1 MRDFLGSKPRRRA
14 VAAVALAL
22 LAGVSALAGALVARD
37 GGDGGGTV
45 PEAGNRS
52 QQQRRASFLARV
64 IPPPPELRGGS
75 AGKGVPRSVKELAG
89 RLPLE
94 RKVAQLFLFGFQGQD
109 LNGPIFRQFR
119 RLDLGGMVIGPD
131 NYTDPQQLAQLAGE
145 AAVISRQERHVPP
158 WVMAAQEGGEFNSF
172 PDLPPPTAASD
183 LPDVQTAVQE
193 AEQAG
198 GTLKPLGVNG
208 VLGPV
213 IDVGLAEDP
222 AVGPHAFS
230 DEADRVAAYARGVV
244 EAYRRT
250 KEFAAAKHF
259 PGLGS
264 ASQSTEEGPANIG
277 LSLAELRRRDLVPFR
292 AAVKAGVPGVVVGH
306 GLYAVDD
313 FVTPASLSRRVI
325 GGLLKREL
333 GFEGIAI
340 TDDLAD
346 PPISAL
352 ANVPDAAVTAL
363 KAGADMLYV
372 SGSTGDQQA
381 AYVAVLR
388 AARSREIPRERLNDA
403 VVRVLSVKRDYG
415 LIR

>member
-1 MRDFLGSKPRRRA
+1 MRNLRARRRSAIVGLALIA
-14 VAAVALAL
+14 VASAV
-22 LAGVSALAGALVARD
+22 AGALVARD
-37 GGDGGGTV
+37 GDDAGNAV
-45 PEAGNRS
+45 PEAGNQAPS
-52 QQQRRASFLARV
+52 QRRASFLARV
-64 IPPPPELRGGS
+64 IPPPPEPGGES

-94 RKVAQLFLFGFQGQD
+94 RKVAQLFLLGFEGQD

-119 RLDLGGMVIGPD
+119 RLDIGGMVIGPD
-131 NYTDPQQLAQLAGE
+131 NYTDPQQLALLAGE

-158 WVMAAQEGGEFNSF
+158 WVTAVQEGGEFNSF

-183 LPDVQTAVQE
+183 LPDVRTAAQE
-193 AEQAG
+193 AEAAG

-213 IDVGLAEDP
+213 VDVGLADDP
-222 AVGPHAFS
+222 AVGPRAFS
-230 DEADRVAAYARGVV
+230 DEPDQVAAYARRVV
-244 EAYRRT
+244 GAYRRT
-250 KEFAAAKHF
+250 KVFAAAKHF

-264 ASQSTEEGPANIG
+264 ASQSTEEGPANVG
-277 LSLAELRRRDLVPFR
+277 LSIEELRSRDLVPFR
-292 AAVKAGVPGVVVGH
+292 AAIEAGVPGVLVGH
-306 GLYAVDD
+306 GLYAADD
-313 FVTPASLSRRVI
+313 FVTPASLSRRVTT
-325 GGLLKREL
+325 GLLKREL

-340 TDDLAD
+340 ADDLAD

-352 ANVPDAAVTAL
+352 EKVPDAAVSAL

-388 AARSREIPRERLNDA
+388 AVRSGEVSRARLNDA
-403 VVRVLSVKRDYG
+403 VVRILSVKRDYG

>member
-1 MRDFLGSKPRRRA
+1 MVLLA
-14 VAAVALAL
+14 VASAV
-22 LAGVSALAGALVARD
+22 AGALVARD
-37 GGDGGGTV
+37 DDGANSL
-45 PEAGNRS
+45 PEAGNQSPR
-52 QQQRRASFLARV
+52 QGRASFLARV
-64 IPPPPELRGGS
+64 IPPPPEPRGG
-75 AGKGVPRSVKELAG
+75 ATGRGVPRSVRELAG

-94 RKVAQLFLFGFQGQD
+94 RKVAQLFLLGFKGQD
-109 LNGPIFRQFR
+109 LTGPIFRQFR

-131 NYTDPQQLAQLAGE
+131 NYSDPQQLALLAGE
-145 AAVISRQERHVPP
+145 ATVISRQERHVPP
-158 WVMAAQEGGEFNSF
+158 WVMAVQEGGEFNSF

-183 LPDVQTAVQE
+183 LPDVPAAVAE

-213 IDVGLAEDP
+213 VDVGLAEDP
-222 AVGPHAFS
+222 AVGPRAFS
-230 DEADRVAAYARGVV
+230 DETSRVASYARGVV

-250 KEFAAAKHF
+250 KVFAAAKHF

-264 ASQSTEEGPANIG
+264 ASQSTEQGPASVG

-292 AAVKAGVPGVVVGH
+292 AAVEAGVPGVLVGH
-306 GLYAVDD
+306 GLYAADD

-325 GGLLKREL
+325 GRLLKRDL

-340 TDDLAD
+340 SDDLAD

-352 ANVPDAAVTAL
+352 AKVPDAAVTAL

-372 SGSTGDQQA
+372 SGSAGDQQA

-388 AARSREIPRERLNDA
+388 AVRSREIPRARLNDA
-403 VVRVLSVKRDYG
+403 VTRILSVKRDYG
-415 LIR
+415 LIQR